1 MQWTIALLCGFLCD
15 YNVNAHRVGFEA
27 STNIVMYDDMNVWFA
42 CLLLASFSQSCISQV
57 RLWLYV
63 CLPLF
68 ICISRWSLTMDEE
81 VNPDHENVN
90 SVLAQDSIELFHIL
104 SSQSH
109 SVIMELCQMMP
120 SEAWRQYQLDPSSSS
135 ATARPELI
143 KTMLEYFRSASARR
157 CRNFLQRVCF
167 SCENIPMLL
176 ESRLMS
182 VAGYD
187 SSEYKVVFVSDQN
200 TAVVSHFHFEVHF
213 TRPGPVFCQ
222 NSRTM
227 WKGI

>member
-1 MQWTIALLCGFLCD
+1 
-15 YNVNAHRVGFEA
+15 
-27 STNIVMYDDMNVWFA
+27 
-42 CLLLASFSQSCISQV
+42 
-57 RLWLYV
+57 
-63 CLPLF
+63 
-68 ICISRWSLTMDEE
+68 MDEE

-227 WKGI
+227 